1 MPVINNYIEQYIW
14 NHIIRVHQI
23 GTIDIGSY
31 QSGSQL
37 VLLPIW
43 LPIGAVTNL
52 APNWYSS
59 VGTNLAP
66 NWYSSVG
73 TNLAPDWCFYN
84 DVMTSEVEYRTT
96 SSRRH
101 CTEKVPIWRYQFG
114 FELVV
119 YYQKWNTITNWETNL
134 ESFYRD
140 DVLGVFLFLVLS
152 SPNLVSKL
160 VFFRLLCIT
169 HRV

>member
-1 MPVINNYIEQYIW
+1 MVLLTLVVTNLAPNW
-14 NHIIRVHQI
+14 CC
-23 GTIDIGSY
+23 Y

-43 LPIGAVTNL
+43 LPIGIHQLVPIWL
-52 APNWYSS
+52 PIGVS
-59 VGTNLAP
+59 
-66 NWYSSVG
+66 
-73 TNLAPDWCFYN
+73 N

-160 VFFRLLCIT
+160 VFFRLLCTI
-169 HRV
+169 VYW